1 VPERD
6 AMQVYRLHSSEPVG
20 APVTS
25 RAGDNALNPTSSGT
39 KGTQDGVSTDAG
51 SGISALLAQMQQA
64 PEVRQAVVEQAR
76 GKIASG
82 DYFTRTSAEA
92 TAERLL
98 RNES

>member
-25 RAGDNALNPTSSGT
+25 RDGDGVVNATSSGAT
-39 KGTQDGVSTDAG
+39 DTQEGASGDAG
-51 SGISALLAQMQQA
+51 SVVAALLAQLQHS
-64 PEVRQAVVEQAR
+64 PDVREAVVEQAR

-92 TAERLL
+92 TAECLL

>member
-1 VPERD
+1 
-6 AMQVYRLHSSEPVG
+6 MQVYRLHSSEPVG

-25 RAGDNALNPTSSGT
+25 RAGDTALNPTSSGT
-39 KGTQDGVSTDAG
+39 KDAQEGVSTDGG

-64 PEVRQAVVEQAR
+64 PDVRQAVVEQAR
-76 GKIASG
+76 GRIASG

>member
-1 VPERD
+1 
-6 AMQVYRLHSSEPVG
+6 MQVYRLHSSEPVG

-25 RAGDNALNPTSSGT
+25 RAGDNALKSTSSGSN
-39 KGTQDGVSTDAG
+39 GTQDGVSTDAG
-51 SGISALLAQMQQA
+51 SAISALLAQLQQA
-64 PEVRQAVVEQAR
+64 PDVRQAVVEQAR

-92 TAERLL
+92 TAECLL

>member
-1 VPERD
+1 
-6 AMQVYRLHSSEPVG
+6 MQVYRLHSSEPVG

-25 RAGDNALNPTSSGT
+25 RAGDGGLNATSSGS
-39 KGTQDGVSTDAG
+39 KDTQDGVSSEAG
-51 SGISALLAQMQQA
+51 SAVAALLAQLQQS
-64 PEVRQAVVEQAR
+64 PDIRQAVVEQAR

-92 TAERLL
+92 TAEALL

>member
-1 VPERD
+1 
-6 AMQVYRLHSSEPVG
+6 
-20 APVTS
+20 
-25 RAGDNALNPTSSGT
+25 
-39 KGTQDGVSTDAG
+39 
-51 SGISALLAQMQQA
+51 MQQA